1 MIVAFQFFFPVLE
14 VIMQILLLLQKTF
27 VMNYFVMEQ
36 GYWILFLK

>member
-14 VIMQILLLLQKTF
+14 VIMQILLLLQNTF

-36 GYWILFLK
+36 GYWIFFLK